1 MELEKIT
8 LSNRNYR
15 KVLYTGKLQLV
26 LMSLKPGQEIGLET
40 HRKTDQFIR
49 VEKGLARVTI
59 DSKEYRLKSGD
70 AIVIPTGSKHNVINR
85 SITRELKLYTIYTPP
100 EHPPETVQRLKRNP
114 IINV

>member
-1 MELEKIT
+1 MELEKET

-70 AIVIPTGSKHNVINR
+70 AIVIPAGSKHNVTNR
-85 SITRELKLYTIYTPP
+85 SVTRELKLYTIYTPP
-100 EHPPETVQRLKRNP
+100 EHAPGTVQRSKS
-114 IINV
+114 ITY